1 MKRSWIAVDLNT
13 VLHGGLPPLSV
24 LSGRQA
30 THEIAV
36 RFGLVTSQRV
46 PPGGR
51 VGNLLM
57 QGLARMRLVPYARST
72 EVARIPLTALEA
84 RAERLRGF
92 LSLGLAL
99 TSVLPWLVRPELP
112 AIQPHGVIRGYD
124 SVMVLFVLF
133 FSAAVL
139 LRPKVRVRVSTKD
152 ALKGRAR
159 LLVHPD
165 FAAAIP
171 PGMRRS
177 MGSRNGRITG

>member
-1 MKRSWIAVDLNT
+1 V
-13 VLHGGLPPLSV
+13 SV

-30 THEIAV
+30 THEITV

-57 QGLARMRLVPYARST
+57 QTLARMRFIPYARTT
-72 EVARIPLTALEA
+72 EVARIPLTGPES
-84 RAERLRGF
+84 RTERLRSF

-99 TSVLPWLVRPELP
+99 ASVLPWLARTELP
-112 AIQPHGVIRGYD
+112 AIQPQGVIRGYD
-124 SVMVLFVLF
+124 SVMLLFVLF
-133 FSAAVL
+133 FGAAVL
-139 LRPKVRVRVSTKD
+139 VRPKVRVRVSTKD

-165 FAAAIP
+165 FVAAIP